1 MKTILVI
8 FVLAL
13 SLNAQTLATVN
24 NQEIKVEDV
33 NNFLKS
39 TDQNMDYNKLDNKAK
54 NLTLHQTIEKTLLIQ
69 EAQKE
74 NLDKTEEFK
83 NINLKQKEIFR
94 GDLLN
99 HEAGLLV
106 ALMAKV
112 AKADG
117 KVGELEAE
125 IIKHTFTDI
134 STHFQ
139 NSQEVRENLKKL
151 YDQEKDSFAN
161 LMTICE
167 RLYSLT
173 KIDYS
178 KRLKYM
184 EYLLNLSFIDGDF
197 SKQEQEITEDIA
209 QALKI
214 EQKDYVNLISNF
226 ENFYKNR
233 ANEKALS
240 LEKAYEILESN
251 PNDDDSTLKKNYRNL
266 VKKYHPDIITG
277 QGASQNIIDEATTKL
292 QEINEAYE
300 IIKKQR
306 GI

>member
-1 MKTILVI
+1 MELI
-8 FVLAL
+8 VLAVVIAIL
-13 SLNAQTLATVN
+13 F
-24 NQEIKVEDV
+24 IIG
-33 NNFLKS
+33 
-39 TDQNMDYNKLDNKAK
+39 K
-54 NLTLHQTIEKTLLIQ
+54 NY
-69 EAQKE
+69 
-74 NLDKTEEFK
+74 KTEEFK
-83 NINLKQKEIFR
+83 NINLNQKEIFR

-125 IIKHTFTDI
+125 ILKHTFTDI
-134 STHFQ
+134 STHFE
-139 NSQEVRENLKKL
+139 NSQEVRDGLKKL
-151 YDQEKDSFAN
+151 YDSEKDNFQN
-161 LMTICE
+161 LITICN
-167 RLYSLT
+167 RLFTLT
-173 KIDYS
+173 KHDYN
-178 KRLKYM
+178 KRLKYL
-184 EYLLNLSFIDGDF
+184 EYMLNLAFIDGDF

-214 EQKDYVNLISNF
+214 ESKDYINLISNF

-233 ANEKALS
+233 AKQRELS
-240 LEKAYEILESN
+240 IEKAYDILESS

-277 QGASQNIIDEATTKL
+277 QGASQNIIDEATKKL

>member
-1 MKTILVI
+1 MELI
-8 FVLAL
+8 VLAVVIAIL
-13 SLNAQTLATVN
+13 F
-24 NQEIKVEDV
+24 IIG
-33 NNFLKS
+33 
-39 TDQNMDYNKLDNKAK
+39 K
-54 NLTLHQTIEKTLLIQ
+54 NY
-69 EAQKE
+69 
-74 NLDKTEEFK
+74 KTEEFK
-83 NINLKQKEIFR
+83 NINLNQKEIFR

-125 IIKHTFTDI
+125 ILKHTFTDI
-134 STHFQ
+134 STHFE
-139 NSQEVRENLKKL
+139 NSQEVRDGLKKL
-151 YDQEKDSFAN
+151 YDNEKENFQN
-161 LMTICE
+161 LITICN
-167 RLYSLT
+167 RLFTLT
-173 KIDYS
+173 KHDYN
-178 KRLKYM
+178 KRVKYL
-184 EYLLNLSFIDGDF
+184 EYMLNLAFIDGDF

-214 EQKDYVNLISNF
+214 DSKDYFNLISNF

-240 LEKAYEILESN
+240 LEKAYEILKSN

-277 QGASQNIIDEATTKL
+277 QGASQNIIDEATKKL

>member
-1 MKTILVI
+1 MELI
-8 FVLAL
+8 VLAVVIAIL
-13 SLNAQTLATVN
+13 F
-24 NQEIKVEDV
+24 IIG
-33 NNFLKS
+33 
-39 TDQNMDYNKLDNKAK
+39 K
-54 NLTLHQTIEKTLLIQ
+54 NY
-69 EAQKE
+69 
-74 NLDKTEEFK
+74 KTEEFK
-83 NINLKQKEIFR
+83 NINLNQKEIFR

-106 ALMAKV
+106 SLMAKV

-125 IIKHTFTDI
+125 ILKHTFTDI
-134 STHFQ
+134 STHFE
-139 NSQEVRENLKKL
+139 NSQEVRDGLKKL
-151 YDQEKDSFAN
+151 YDSEKDNFQN
-161 LMTICE
+161 LITICN
-167 RLYSLT
+167 RLFTLT
-173 KIDYS
+173 KHDYN
-178 KRLKYM
+178 KRLKYL
-184 EYLLNLSFIDGDF
+184 EYMLNLAFIDGDF

-214 EQKDYVNLISNF
+214 ESKDYINLISNF

-233 ANEKALS
+233 AKQRELS
-240 LEKAYEILESN
+240 IEKAYDILESS

-277 QGASQNIIDEATTKL
+277 QGASQNIIDEATKKL

>member
-1 MKTILVI
+1 MELI
-8 FVLAL
+8 VLAVVIAIL
-13 SLNAQTLATVN
+13 F
-24 NQEIKVEDV
+24 IIG
-33 NNFLKS
+33 
-39 TDQNMDYNKLDNKAK
+39 K
-54 NLTLHQTIEKTLLIQ
+54 NY
-69 EAQKE
+69 
-74 NLDKTEEFK
+74 KTEEFK
-83 NINLKQKEIFR
+83 NINLNQKEIFR

-106 ALMAKV
+106 SLMAKV

-125 IIKHTFTDI
+125 ILKHTFTDI
-134 STHFQ
+134 STHFE
-139 NSQEVRENLKKL
+139 NSQEVRDGLKKL
-151 YDQEKDSFAN
+151 YDSEKDNFQN
-161 LMTICE
+161 LITICN
-167 RLYSLT
+167 RLFTLT
-173 KIDYS
+173 KHDYN
-178 KRLKYM
+178 KRVKYL
-184 EYLLNLSFIDGDF
+184 EYMLNLAFIDGDF

-214 EQKDYVNLISNF
+214 ESKDYINLISNF

-233 ANEKALS
+233 AKQRELS
-240 LEKAYEILESN
+240 IEKAYEILESS
-251 PNDDDSTLKKNYRNL
+251 PNDNDSTLKKNYRNL

-277 QGASQNIIDEATTKL
+277 QGASQNIIDEATKKL